1 MERGRRTWGR
11 RGGEKREGGKRDV
24 VVACIALA
32 FSLLCTAQCMYDSDG
47 GPFSCHRSF
56 NGCTQQK
63 NGAGMRLGAS
73 IYV

>member
-1 MERGRRTWGR
+1 MRKGKE
-11 RGGEKREGGKRDV
+11 GKRDV

-47 GPFSCHRSF
+47 GPFSCHWF
-56 NGCTQQK
+56 IDGCTQQN
-63 NGAGMRLGAS
+63 NGAGMRSGAS